1 MSVSNKKENFSKIKI
16 NLETKFIKD
25 LKKEYE
31 EKIKKA
37 KEKENAKLE
46 RLHKELSLSILEN
59 CIGNEAFKNK
69 FLELIKDENN
79 IKKIY
84 DDLISFYI

>member
-31 EKIKKA
+31 DKIKRA
-37 KEKENAKLE
+37 KEKAGM
-46 RLHKELSLSILEN
+46 RRIR
-59 CIGNEAFKNK
+59 A
-69 FLELIKDENN
+69 
-79 IKKIY
+79 
-84 DDLISFYI
+84 

>member
-31 EKIKKA
+31 DKIKKA

-59 CIGNEAFKNK
+59 CIENEAFKNK

>member
-1 MSVSNKKENFSKIKI
+1 MSGVKKENLNKIKI

-31 EKIKKA
+31 DKLKKA

-46 RLHKELSLSILEN
+46 KLHKDFSLSILES